1 MSTGA
6 TSGADTCRVTV
17 VGPRRRVD
25 LALPSRIPFAELF
38 PAVADY
44 AGLDAGTARQASAGW
59 VLQRLGQAPFAL
71 EATPLQAGL
80 RDGELIYLRPREE
93 QLPELAFDD
102 VADVIASGIDDRP
115 DRWGPG
121 DTRRTALGAAALALA
136 GGAAALLLSG
146 PPWADAAVAAGIVT
160 VLLLAGAA
168 IGSRVAADTGAAA
181 MLGWVA
187 VAYAL
192 IGGMLAPAGA
202 TPLAR
207 FGALDLLSGFAA
219 ALLAAAL
226 AAVAVKGDGE
236 AGGGAGLFLGAAG
249 AALLGA
255 GGAWLDYGF
264 GSVGLAGAA
273 ALAAALALGLTTLIP
288 AVAFR
293 VGRLMLPPV
302 PRDADEL
309 RRDTLTVQGSDV
321 LARTAAA
328 DRVVTGM
335 VSGIGL
341 VGGAAGVVLALGHG
355 WLPRLMCGVLGCALL
370 LRSRVFHG
378 RAQRLWLQ
386 VPGYGG
392 LVLLAV
398 AAGHAKMIVITLGPL
413 AAGAAILV
421 GAGTWLSGHRPSPF
435 WGRAAEIVDMVLVI
449 ALVPLALGVAGVF
462 GTIRGLSG

>member
-1 MSTGA
+1 MNAGA
-6 TSGADTCRVTV
+6 GAGGADTCRVTV
-17 VGPRRRVD
+17 VGPHRRVD
-25 LALPSRIPFAELF
+25 LALPARIPLAELF

-44 AGLDAGTARQASAGW
+44 AGLDHDTARQAQAGW
-59 VLQRLGQAPFAL
+59 VLQRLGQAPFPL

-102 VADVIASGIDDRP
+102 VADVIASGIGDRP
-115 DRWGPG
+115 DRWDPR
-121 DTRRTALGAAALALA
+121 DTRRTALGAAALALV
-136 GGAAALLLSG
+136 GGAVALLFAG
-146 PPWADAAVAAGIVT
+146 PPWADVAMAAGLVA

-168 IGSRVAADTGAAA
+168 VVSRVAGDAGAAA
-181 MLGWVA
+181 VPGYVALPYAFLGGVLGA
-187 VAYAL
+187 ADTASL
-192 IGGMLAPAGA
+192 THLA
-202 TPLAR
+202 
-207 FGALDLLSGFAA
+207 ALDLLSGFAA

-226 AAVAVKGDGE
+226 AAVAVADG
-236 AGGGAGLFLGAAG
+236 AALFLGAAG

-255 GGAWLDYGF
+255 GGAWLDYAF

-273 ALAAALALGLTTLIP
+273 ALMACLALALTTLIP

-293 VGRLMLPPV
+293 LGRLMLPPV

-309 RRDTLTVQGSDV
+309 RRDTLTVQGSAV
-321 LARTAAA
+321 LAQTMAA
-328 DRVVTGM
+328 DRAVTGM

-341 VGGAAGVVLALGHG
+341 VCATAEVALALAPG

-392 LVLLAV
+392 LVLLAM
-398 AAGHAKMIVITLGPL
+398 AAGHGKAIALTLAPL
-413 AAGAAILV
+413 ATGAAILI
-421 GAGTWLSGHRPSPF
+421 GAGTWLSAHRPSPF
-435 WGRAAEIVDMVLVI
+435 WGRAAEVADMMLVV

-462 GTIRGLSG
+462 DAIRGLSG